1 MGEPKRHNQQHPL
14 AHQHP
19 PTKHAAKKN
28 CLDLII
34 NDHEKLKSLHSQ
46 YMSTSDTDKK
56 QELANTLI
64 KELCIHSALEETLI
78 YPVLRDRVPEGKNL
92 AHDAYEEHFAVE
104 RMLDELLNMK
114 VKDDEAKFDAKMNTT
129 IENLFAH
136 IQHEEGKLLPLLRQY
151 IDPNELVEL
160 GGKMESNRPLMPT
173 HPHPN
178 MPKGGVKGMV
188 AGLAAAPLDRAYDA
202 ARSAVS
208 GQ

>member
-1 MGEPKRHNQQHPL
+1 MGLPQNTTTKLHLTTTQQHGL
-14 AHQHP
+14 
-19 PTKHAAKKN
+19 
-28 CLDLII
+28 
-34 NDHEKLKSLHSQ
+34 
-46 YMSTSDTDKK
+46 
-56 QELANTLI
+56 QELHRPHHQGPREGQEPPQPVHEHQRHRHEAGAGQQHDQGAV
-64 KELCIHSALEETLI
+64 HSFVLEETLV

-92 AHDAYEEHFAVE
+92 AHDAYEDHFAVE
-104 RMLDELLNMK
+104 RLLDELLNMK
-114 VKDDEAKFDAKMNTT
+114 VKDDEAKFDAKMNTM

-178 MPKGGVKGMV
+178 MPKEGVKGMV
-188 AGLAAAPLDRAYDA
+188 AGLAAAPLDRAYDT